1 MMKNLRSHLLRS
13 EGEQNL
19 EDLPGAHER
28 RKIPKEIPQN
38 LPLVVRRKETG
49 NHANEDLEAVLPVM
63 ILMMVDQKRKWNQ
76 KEIKRGE
83 DQGPL
88 SNHQRNPVKRN
99 LKKNPAQRILQVIQ
113 INFGWVDCCFHN
125 RNKVFI

>member
-1 MMKNLRSHLLRS
+1 MPISQRKTYSHDRSL
-13 EGEQNL
+13 NFNY
-19 EDLPGAHER
+19 P
-28 RKIPKEIPQN
+28 
-38 LPLVVRRKETG
+38 PLG

-125 RNKVFI
+125 NRNKFFILNISRHHHTSC